1 VFSPCWARNS
11 LLGPIPCWARPAG
24 LLPACPLLPGL
35 LLRRWRRSVAPC
47 GCSTTTLLAPRD
59 GGSWK
64 AAGAGPLCRRRLSVC
79 RDVVDSV
86 PCLPRRA
93 GSVGVHPERTGREG
107 SAVAVVVAGSRTL
120 QLAEQQAGVHGTVA
134 YRSSQT
140 RYRPA

>member
-59 GGSWK
+59 GGS
-64 AAGAGPLCRRRLSVC
+64 AALRAHGRRDHVGAAWWTVPLQAAPRHRCR
-79 RDVVDSV
+79 
-86 PCLPRRA
+86 
-93 GSVGVHPERTGREG
+93 
-107 SAVAVVVAGSRTL
+107 SRW
-120 QLAEQQAGVHGTVA
+120 
-134 YRSSQT
+134 
-140 RYRPA
+140 